1 MQRIGVRTIPMRATY
16 IRVRAESSH
25 QNSAPVR
32 FEEDLYLALAIKSA
46 KNICMSTLDDT
57 ECTVAWDTVD
67 EIVRGIHHRHEFD
80 IVDPLEAFCAVNPDA
95 DECRTYDV

>member
-1 MQRIGVRTIPMRATY
+1 MQRLGVRANPMRATY
-16 IRVRAESSH
+16 IRARAEPSH
-25 QNSAPVR
+25 QKPAPLP

-46 KNICMSTLDDT
+46 NNICMSTLDDM
-57 ECTVAWDTVD
+57 ECTFAWDTVD
-67 EIVRGIHHRHEFD
+67 EIVRGLHHRHEFD